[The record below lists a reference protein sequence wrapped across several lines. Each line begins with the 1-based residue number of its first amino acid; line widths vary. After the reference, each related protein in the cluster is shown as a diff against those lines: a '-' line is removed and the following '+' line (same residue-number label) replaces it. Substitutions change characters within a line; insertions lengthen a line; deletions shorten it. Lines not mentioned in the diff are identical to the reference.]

1 MRCLKHFWLR
11 GSSTRIAAGVALMF
25 SAVGLTAANAQDG
38 LRPSFF
44 LQPEARISRIGGGT
58 AVVSGFNTGWVIN
71 KSLILGGASFGTN
84 YGLDPKVLT
93 ATGEQKA
100 DFRYRGGL
108 VGWAFQPSPSLKASI
123 TTVIGKGKLQAITD
137 QNTVLADR
145 FWVFEPMASATLR
158 LNKWAALSAG
168 AGYRFVTGGEYEG
181 IGANDLKSPTARI
194 GVTLGGW

>member
-1 MRCLKHFWLR
+1 MRCLKHFRLR
-11 GSSTRIAAGVALMF
+11 GSSTRIAAGLALVL
-25 SAVGLTAANAQDG
+25 SAVGFTAVSAQDG
-38 LRPSFF
+38 LRPSFL

-108 VGWAFQPSPSLKASI
+108 VGWAFQPSSSLRASI
-123 TTVIGKGKLQAITD
+123 
-137 QNTVLADR
+137 
-145 FWVFEPMASATLR
+145 
-158 LNKWAALSAG
+158 
-168 AGYRFVTGGEYEG
+168 
-181 IGANDLKSPTARI
+181 
-194 GVTLGGW
+194 